1 MPIFRSIPSKRIIH
15 GFEVITSDNAVV
27 TEQKYTTNGESTIVV
42 KDVDVCHL
50 ILNSNTTDHVVIKAL
65 TRVNVK
71 GDSLVD
77 EEFDEIELDKGA
89 CVEFK
94 KIGDFWYILSSDG
107 LKNS

>member
-27 TEQKYTTNGESTIVV
+27 TDSSYTTNGESTIVV
-42 KDVDVCHL
+42 KNVDICEL
-50 ILNSNTTDHVVIKAL
+50 FLNSQTTDHVVVKAL